1 MCDETKSKLKNSINS
16 IWWYGHVVR
25 KYCLVVFTAAQFPCV
40 ILCPN
45 LMTVKTN
52 KRKVLNTCKELI
64 RKTMAFEYEELLLLK
79 SPQNKVAPNI
89 VITGKKK
96 RKTSQTYHVC

>member
-1 MCDETKSKLKNSINS
+1 
-16 IWWYGHVVR
+16 
-25 KYCLVVFTAAQFPCV
+25 
-40 ILCPN
+40 
-45 LMTVKTN
+45 MTVKTN

-96 RKTSQTYHVC
+96 KKNKSDISCMLGAFCD